1 MLTSFF
7 SKSGPITFLFVAL
20 YAVVFFLIANFQQLF
35 GSSFFDFL
43 QEFSVLLIFLLCIAI
58 LKFISKRNELTS
70 RNAYKTIL
78 FVAFSCMFLA
88 ALKNDAAIFANLL
101 VLLALRRV
109 ISLRSQRDT
118 VQKIFDATFWI
129 CLASLF
135 YFWSILFLFLVY
147 FGILVYEGY
156 KFKNWVIPIV
166 SFLTL
171 LSIVTSVNL
180 LINDSF
186 YSFTDWFQ
194 SSNFDF
200 TAYRDPIILIPL
212 ALLLTLT
219 IWASFYYIGLIQKA
233 SASNKTPLF
242 TILLFTFLSM
252 GVAVM
257 APTKNSSELIF
268 FFAPLA
274 IIVTNY
280 FQVSDDKWFREI
292 LLWVVL
298 LLPVV
303 QVIFF

>member
-7 SKSGPITFLFVAL
+7 SKSRPITFVFVSL
-20 YAVVFFLIANFQQLF
+20 YMLVFFTIANFYELF
-35 GSSFFDFL
+35 GTSFPSFL
-43 QEFSVLLIFLLCIAI
+43 KEFGVLLAFVLCM
-58 LKFISKRNELTS
+58 LVVNFISKRNELTS

-78 FVAFSCMFLA
+78 FAVFACMFLPV
-88 ALKNDAAIFANLL
+88 LKNDAAIVANLF

-109 ISLRSQRDT
+109 ISLRSQRQT

-129 CLASLF
+129 CMASLF

-156 KFKNWVIPIV
+156 RLKSWLVPAV

-171 LSIVTSVNL
+171 FSIVTSVNL

-186 YSFTDWFQ
+186 YTFTNWFQ
-194 SSNFDF
+194 YSNFDF
-200 TAYRDPIILIPL
+200 TAYREPVILIPL

-219 IWASFYYIGLIQKA
+219 LWASFFYIGVIQKA
-233 SASNKTPLF
+233 NAANKTPLF
-242 TILLFTFLSM
+242 IILLFTLLSIS
-252 GVAVM
+252 VAVF
-257 APTKNSSELIF
+257 APSKNSSELIF

-280 FQVSDDKWFREI
+280 FQVSEDKWFRET
-292 LLWVVL
+292 LLWMVI

-303 QVIFF
+303 LVSLF